1 MKKKLYQ
8 TSLLILS
15 ALSVICGVIALVFIF
30 LRITKSDNATE
41 EVPGLIYAFFH
52 LILTVFIF
60 MMVIRTYKTGFVIFK
75 TLVRKT
81 DSEEISVV
89 ARIIAIIFLLLGTFL
104 IIYFALLISGKN
116 LWLKGF
122 SYSLK
127 MDLINTGILLVIMNT
142 FFLLYPFIDSELNN
156 KERSN
161 ENEKN

>member
-1 MKKKLYQ
+1 MKSKIYHAL
-8 TSLLILS
+8 LLIFTGLS
-15 ALSVICGVIALVFIF
+15 AICGVIALVFIF
-30 LRITKSDNATE
+30 IKIVNSNNATE

-60 MMVIRTYKTGFVIFK
+60 LMVIRTYKEGFVVFK

-89 ARIIAIIFLLLGTFL
+89 ARIIAIIFLSLGIFL
-104 IIYFALLISGKN
+104 IVYFTLIFSGMN
-116 LWLKGF
+116 LWMKDF

-142 FFLLYPFIDSELNN
+142 FFLLYPFFDSELPN
-156 KERSN
+156 KRK
-161 ENEKN
+161 EN